1 MASIHRDPRGKSPY
15 WYCAYT
21 LPNGRRVFR
30 STKQRDRKKAF
41 DICRALEKASEK
53 ARSGEL
59 SEIQVRKMLDEILES
74 VGQEAVQVQSVRSF
88 FEDWLSGK
96 KPNVS
101 HSTFTRYQ
109 KVVGKFLQ
117 GLGERAEKSIV
128 SVGPRDISAYRD
140 RRRADGIAV
149 GSLLQELKPLK
160 AIFARAR
167 RQLLI
172 LHNPADLI
180 EKPANKSTSRKIFTH
195 EEVRALL
202 EVSPEEW
209 KTLILCGYYLG
220 GRLMDMVRL
229 SWGAVDLECGTIV
242 YRQSKTVRTGKAGR
256 MVEVPIHPDLEARL
270 LALAGDNPHGY
281 LCPTLSQVS
290 SDGRSGLS
298 NQFSRLMAK
307 ATIDPQRVKVGKR
320 FFSRKSFHSLRSSFT
335 SALAN
340 AGVPPEVR
348 MKLTGHT
355 GAGVHQRYTHLEL
368 QPLKQAIAKLP
379 SMSWGAN
386 TER

>member
-41 DICRALEKASEK
+41 DICRTLEKAGEK

-101 HSTFTRYQ
+101 HNTFTRYQ
-109 KVVGKFLQ
+109 KVAGKFLL
-117 GLGERAEKSIV
+117 GLGERAERSIAN
-128 SVGPRDISAYRD
+128 VGPRDIGAYRD
-140 RRRADGIAV
+140 RRRGEGTAI

-160 AIFARAR
+160 AIFASAR

-180 EKPANKSTSRKIFTH
+180 EKPVSKSTSRKIFTH
-195 EEVRALL
+195 QEVRALL

-209 KTLILCGYYLG
+209 KTLILCGYYVG
-220 GRLMDMVRL
+220 GRLMDMVTL
-229 SWGAVDLECGTIV
+229 PWEAVDLESGTIV
-242 YRQSKTVRTGKAGR
+242 YRQSKTVRAGKTGR
-256 MVEVPIHPDLEARL
+256 IVEVPIHPDLEARL

-290 SDGRSGLS
+290 PDGRSGLS

-307 ATIDPQRVKVGKR
+307 VGIDPQRVKVGKH

-340 AGVPPEVR
+340 AGVASEVR
-348 MKLTGHT
+348 MKLTGHRT
-355 GAGVHQRYTHLEL
+355 AAVHQRYTHLEL
-368 QPLKQAIAKLP
+368 EPLRRAIGQLP
-379 SMSWGAN
+379 SLSARA
-386 TER
+386 E

>member
-41 DICRALEKASEK
+41 DICRALEKAAEK

-59 SEIQVRKMLDEILES
+59 SEIQVRRLLDEILES
-74 VGQEAVQVQSVRSF
+74 VGQEAVQVQSARSF
-88 FEDWLSGK
+88 FEDWLSAK
-96 KPNVS
+96 KPDVS
-101 HSTFTRYQ
+101 HNTFTRYQ

-117 GLGERAEKSIV
+117 GLGERAEKSIAN
-128 SVGPRDISAYRD
+128 VGPRDISAYRD
-140 RRRADGIAV
+140 RRRAEGIAI

-167 RQLLI
+167 QQLLI

-180 EKPANKSTSRKIFTH
+180 EKPVNKSTSRKIFTH

-202 EVSPEEW
+202 EVSSEEW
-209 KTLILCGYYLG
+209 KTLILSAYYLG
-220 GRLMDMVRL
+220 GRLMDMATL
-229 SWGAVDLECGTIV
+229 PWDAVDLQSGIIV
-242 YRQSKTVRTGKAGR
+242 YRQSKTGRT
-256 MVEVPIHPDLEARL
+256 VEVPMHPDLEARL
-270 LALAGDNPHGY
+270 LAIATDNAHGY

-290 SDGRSGLS
+290 PDGRSGLS

-307 ATIDPQRVKVGKR
+307 ARIDPQRVKVGKH

-340 AGVPPEVR
+340 AGVASEVR
-348 MKLTGHT
+348 MKLTGHRT
-355 GAGVHQRYTHLEL
+355 AAVHQRYTHLEL
-368 QPLKQAIAKLP
+368 EPLKRAIANLP
-379 SMSWGAN
+379 SLSARD
-386 TER
+386 E